1 MTTSVPRRPRGD
13 NAGRLFDRNRID
25 FSDLLFDSISLKKL
39 LLPLIVEQLLTSF
52 MGMAD
57 TMMIS
62 RVGSAAISAV
72 SLVDSINILVIQ
84 VFAALA
90 TGGTIVCSQ
99 YIGHGDKARTNSAA
113 RQVVL
118 TILFISCLAAAAC
131 MIFCT
136 PILRLVFG
144 TVEEA
149 VMRNSQ
155 VYFLVTAA
163 SFPFLA
169 LFQAGAAFYR
179 AGGNSRFPMTV
190 SVICNAVN
198 IAGNAI
204 FIFVFHWGVF
214 GAALSTLI
222 SRILLAVIV
231 FAFLRLPRQI
241 IVIDRY
247 LSMRPDF
254 TVILKI
260 LSVGIPAG
268 IESGMFQFGKLAIQS
283 SVSTLGTAA
292 IAAQAM
298 TNILENLNGIAGIG
312 IGLGLM
318 TVVGQCIGAGR
329 TEEAKY
335 YIVKI
340 YLIGEAAVTAS
351 CLFVYAITR
360 PVVWLAGMEPASADM
375 CIWMMGW
382 ITLVKPVVWSA
393 AFIVPYGFR
402 GAGDVKFNMIMSSL
416 SMWLCRVVLATILIR
431 VCGFGPIAV
440 WIGMFSDWTI
450 RAIIH
455 YFRFR
460 SGRWLNHAV
469 I

>member
-149 VMRNSQ
+149 VMVGTHCKTDTSISMPHTISG
-155 VYFLVTAA
+155 VT
-163 SFPFLA
+163 
-169 LFQAGAAFYR
+169 GV
-179 AGGNSRFPMTV
+179 SRKITPTTTTTTSSTTV
-190 SVICNAVN
+190 TSARTTKSPLDSVTRFWKTTSAISAVRVS
-198 IAGNAI
+198 ARHSAT
-204 FIFVFHWGVF
+204 
-214 GAALSTLI
+214 AT
-222 SRILLAVIV
+222 
-231 FAFLRLPRQI
+231 
-241 IVIDRY
+241 
-247 LSMRPDF
+247 
-254 TVILKI
+254 
-260 LSVGIPAG
+260 SV
-268 IESGMFQFGKLAIQS
+268 
-283 SVSTLGTAA
+283 
-292 IAAQAM
+292 
-298 TNILENLNGIAGIG
+298 
-312 IGLGLM
+312 
-318 TVVGQCIGAGR
+318 R
-329 TEEAKY
+329 H
-335 YIVKI
+335 YI
-340 YLIGEAAVTAS
+340 T
-351 CLFVYAITR
+351 
-360 PVVWLAGMEPASADM
+360 
-375 CIWMMGW
+375 
-382 ITLVKPVVWSA
+382 
-393 AFIVPYGFR
+393 
-402 GAGDVKFNMIMSSL
+402 
-416 SMWLCRVVLATILIR
+416 
-431 VCGFGPIAV
+431 
-440 WIGMFSDWTI
+440 
-450 RAIIH
+450 
-455 YFRFR
+455 
-460 SGRWLNHAV
+460 
-469 I
+469 

>member
-1 MTTSVPRRPRGD
+1 MTTSVPRRLRGD
-13 NAGRLFDRNRID
+13 NAGRLFDRDRID

-90 TGGTIVCSQ
+90 TGGTIICSQ
-99 YIGHGDKARTNSAA
+99 YIGHEDKARSNSAA

-118 TILFISCLAAAAC
+118 TILFISCLAAALC
-131 MIFCT
+131 MIFCR
-136 PILRLVFG
+136 PILSLVFG
-144 TVEEA
+144 SVEEA

-155 VYFLVTAA
+155 VYFMVTAA

-169 LFQAGAAFYR
+169 LFQSGAAFYR

-204 FIFVFHWGVF
+204 FIFAFHWGVF

-231 FAFLRLPRQI
+231 FVFLRLPRQI

-254 TVILKI
+254 AVILKI

-283 SVSTLGTAA
+283 SVSTLGTAS

-298 TNILENLNGIAGIG
+298 TNILESLNGIAGIG

-318 TVVGQCIGAGR
+318 TVIGQCIGAGR

-335 YIVKI
+335 YIV
-340 YLIGEAAVTAS
+340 
-351 CLFVYAITR
+351 
-360 PVVWLAGMEPASADM
+360 
-375 CIWMMGW
+375 
-382 ITLVKPVVWSA
+382 
-393 AFIVPYGFR
+393 
-402 GAGDVKFNMIMSSL
+402 
-416 SMWLCRVVLATILIR
+416 
-431 VCGFGPIAV
+431 
-440 WIGMFSDWTI
+440 
-450 RAIIH
+450 
-455 YFRFR
+455 
-460 SGRWLNHAV
+460 
-469 I
+469 